1 MNILKPGRKEKTM
14 ATQKVLLPYNFT
26 NFDQKALDFVI
37 RTFAHL
43 KDVEI
48 TLFNAYTP
56 VPDIQTGDSPIMDKL
71 RNNLTYL
78 SQRIREQEEALKVA
92 KRNLLENGFSEN
104 QIHYVFKPRNKDI
117 AGEIIDLALNG
128 HYDLIV
134 INRKPGKVTR
144 FFTGSVLNKVASALK
159 DATICV
165 VT

>member
-1 MNILKPGRKEKTM
+1 MASQKILM
-14 ATQKVLLPYNFT
+14 PYNFT
-26 NFDQKALDFVI
+26 SYDQKALNFVI
-37 RTFAHL
+37 RTFAHV

-48 TLFNAYTP
+48 TLFNSYTA
-56 VPDIQTGDSPIMDKL
+56 VPEIETTDSPIMDKL
-71 RNNLTYL
+71 KGNLTYL
-78 SQRIREQEEALKVA
+78 SQRIHEQEEGLKVA

-128 HYDLIV
+128 RYDLIV

-144 FFTGSVLNKVASALK
+144 FFTGSVLHKVASALK
-159 DATICV
+159 DTTICL

>member
-1 MNILKPGRKEKTM
+1 MASQKILM
-14 ATQKVLLPYNFT
+14 PYNFT
-26 NFDQKALDFVI
+26 SYDQKALDFVI
-37 RTFAHL
+37 RTFAHV

-48 TLFNAYTP
+48 TLFNSYTA
-56 VPDIQTGDSPIMDKL
+56 VPEIGQTDNAVMDKL
-71 RNNLTYL
+71 RGNLTYL
-78 SQRIREQEEALKVA
+78 SQRIHEQEEGLKVA
-92 KRNLLENGFSEN
+92 KHNLLENGFSED

-159 DATICV
+159 DATICL

>member
-1 MNILKPGRKEKTM
+1 M
-14 ATQKVLLPYNFT
+14 ASQRILLPYNFT

-37 RTFAHL
+37 RTFADL
-43 KDVEI
+43 KDVEV
-48 TLFNAYTP
+48 TLFNSYTS
-56 VPDIQTGDSPIMDKL
+56 VPKIKTNDSPIMDKL
-71 RNNLTYL
+71 KGNLSYF
-78 SQRIREQEEALKVA
+78 SQRIREQEEGLKVA
-92 KRNLLENGFSEN
+92 KRNLLENGFSED

-117 AGEIIDLALNG
+117 AGEIVDLALSG

-159 DATICV
+159 DTTICL